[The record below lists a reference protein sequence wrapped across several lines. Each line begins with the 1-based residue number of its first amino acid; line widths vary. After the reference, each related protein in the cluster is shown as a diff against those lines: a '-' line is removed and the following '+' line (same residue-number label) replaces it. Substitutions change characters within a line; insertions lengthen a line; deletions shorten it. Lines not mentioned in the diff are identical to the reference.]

1 MHMKLPHNE
10 LKSNSKL
17 WSRMAQQN
25 AVQQTPFWYNFL
37 LICLKPLYRWKIK
50 QRAESDA
57 LFQQE
62 CLERFGS
69 FQPPKNLNTIW
80 FHVVSVG
87 ETNAAQP
94 LIEHYLKLGQPVLVT
109 NTTKTGQARA
119 KSLFSEKYPTLF
131 QAVYLPVDQKPL
143 LKQFFEL
150 YQPKLLALVETEIW
164 PNLIAAARLHNIPCI
179 LLNARLSAKS
189 AKGYG
194 KVRRLTQP
202 MLQQLTWLL
211 AQDIATQQR
220 YMDLGLD
227 QAKSQVVGNIKFDIT
242 APQSYVEKAEQLK
255 QEWQLEKRQIITLAS
270 THAPEEEQLLKQ
282 LQPHLN
288 SNPHLLCIVVPRH
301 PERFDEVHKICQTL
315 NLNTQRR
322 SLKQEITADTQVY
335 LADSMGE
342 MWLWYALSQACF
354 VGGSLNEPGGGHNIL
369 EPMVLDVPTV
379 IGPRYF
385 NFQTI
390 VDEFVAEQGI
400 LVAENAEL
408 VIQNLM
414 SCLNHPEQSQRLIHQ
429 AELVL
434 QRNKGSLQKHI
445 QLIDHYLAQRTA
457 S

>member
-1 MHMKLPHNE
+1 
-10 LKSNSKL
+10 
-17 WSRMAQQN
+17 MAQEI

-37 LICLKPLYRWKIK
+37 LACLKPLYRWKIR

-57 LFQQE
+57 LYQQE
-62 CLERFGS
+62 CLERFGP

-94 LIEHYLKLGQPVLVT
+94 LIEHYLKLGHSVLVT

-119 KSLFSEKYPTLF
+119 KSLFYEKYSTLF

-150 YQPKLLALVETEIW
+150 YQPKILALVETEIW
-164 PNLIAAARLHNIPCI
+164 PNLIAQAKQKQIPCI
-179 LLNARLSAKS
+179 LLNARLSEKS
-189 AKGYG
+189 AKGYD

-220 YMDLGLD
+220 YVGLGLD
-227 QAKSQVVGNIKFDIT
+227 QSKSQVVGNIKFDIS
-242 APQSYVEKAEQLK
+242 APTCFIEQAEQLK

-282 LQPHLN
+282 LQTHLN
-288 SNPHLLCIVVPRH
+288 SNPDLLCMVVPRH
-301 PERFDEVHKICQTL
+301 PERFDEVYKICQSL

-322 SLKQEITADTQVY
+322 SLKQPIQIDTQVF
-335 LADSMGE
+335 LADGMGE

-369 EPMVLDVPTV
+369 EPMVLNIPTV

-385 NFQTI
+385 NFQSI
-390 VDEFVAEQGI
+390 VDEFVAAQGI
-400 LVAENAEL
+400 LIGENAAQVAQQL
-408 VIQNLM
+408 L
-414 SCLNHPEQSQRLIHQ
+414 SCLDDPLQTQQQVAHAQQ
-429 AELVL
+429 VL

-445 QLIDHYLAQRTA
+445 QLLDHYLQQTA
-457 S
+457 SS

>member
-1 MHMKLPHNE
+1 
-10 LKSNSKL
+10 
-17 WSRMAQQN
+17 MAQHN

-37 LICLKPLYRWKIK
+37 LVCLKPLYRWKIR

-57 LFQQE
+57 LYQQE
-62 CLERFGS
+62 CLERFGP

-94 LIEHYLKLGQPVLVT
+94 LIEHYLKLGHSVLVT

-119 KSLFSEKYPTLF
+119 KSLFYEKYSTLF

-150 YQPKLLALVETEIW
+150 YQPKILALVETEIW
-164 PNLIAAARLHNIPCI
+164 PNLIAQAKQKQIPCI
-179 LLNARLSAKS
+179 LLNARLSEKS
-189 AKGYG
+189 AKGYD

-220 YMDLGLD
+220 YVDLGLD
-227 QAKSQVVGNIKFDIT
+227 QSKSQVVGNIKFDIS
-242 APQSYVEKAEQLK
+242 APNSFIEQAEQLK

-282 LQPHLN
+282 LQTHLN

-301 PERFDEVHKICQTL
+301 PERFDEVYKICQSL

-322 SLKQEITADTQVY
+322 SLKQPIQIDTQVF

-369 EPMVLDVPTV
+369 EPMVLNIPTV

-385 NFQTI
+385 NFQSI
-390 VDEFVAEQGI
+390 VDEFVAAQGI
-400 LVAENAEL
+400 LIGENAAQVAQQL
-408 VIQNLM
+408 L
-414 SCLNHPEQSQRLIHQ
+414 SCLDDPLQTQQQVAHAQQ
-429 AELVL
+429 VL

-445 QLIDHYLAQRTA
+445 QLLDHYLQQTA
-457 S
+457 SS

>member
-1 MHMKLPHNE
+1 
-10 LKSNSKL
+10 
-17 WSRMAQQN
+17 MAQHN

-37 LICLKPLYRWKIK
+37 LVCLKPLYRWKIR

-57 LFQQE
+57 LYQQE
-62 CLERFGS
+62 CLERFGP

-94 LIEHYLKLGQPVLVT
+94 LIEHYLKLGHSVLVT

-119 KSLFSEKYPTLF
+119 KSLFYEKYSTLF

-150 YQPKLLALVETEIW
+150 YQPKILALVETEIW
-164 PNLIAAARLHNIPCI
+164 PNLIAQAKQKQIPCI
-179 LLNARLSAKS
+179 LLNARLSEKS
-189 AKGYG
+189 AKGYD

-211 AQDIATQQR
+211 AQDITTQQR
-220 YMDLGLD
+220 YVDLGLD
-227 QAKSQVVGNIKFDIT
+227 QSKSQVVGNIKFDIS
-242 APQSYVEKAEQLK
+242 APNSFIEQAEQLK

-282 LQPHLN
+282 LQTHLN

-301 PERFDEVHKICQTL
+301 PERFDEVYKICQSL

-322 SLKQEITADTQVY
+322 SLKQPIQIDTQVF

-369 EPMVLDVPTV
+369 EPMVLNIPTV

-385 NFQTI
+385 NFQSI
-390 VDEFVAEQGI
+390 VDEFVAAQGI
-400 LVAENAEL
+400 LIGENAAQVAQQL
-408 VIQNLM
+408 L
-414 SCLNHPEQSQRLIHQ
+414 SCLDDPLQTQQQVAHAQQ
-429 AELVL
+429 VL

-445 QLIDHYLAQRTA
+445 QLLDHYLQQTA
-457 S
+457 SS

>member
-1 MHMKLPHNE
+1 
-10 LKSNSKL
+10 
-17 WSRMAQQN
+17 MAQHN

-37 LICLKPLYRWKIK
+37 LVCLKPLYRWKIR

-57 LFQQE
+57 LYQQE
-62 CLERFGS
+62 CLERFGP

-94 LIEHYLKLGQPVLVT
+94 LIEHYLKLGHSVLVT

-119 KSLFSEKYPTLF
+119 KSLFYEKYSTLF

-150 YQPKLLALVETEIW
+150 YQPKILALVETEIW
-164 PNLIAAARLHNIPCI
+164 PNLIAQAKQKQIPCI
-179 LLNARLSAKS
+179 LLNARLSEKS
-189 AKGYG
+189 AKGYD

-220 YMDLGLD
+220 YVDLGLD
-227 QAKSQVVGNIKFDIT
+227 QSKSQVVGNIKFDIS
-242 APQSYVEKAEQLK
+242 APNSFIEQAEQLK

-282 LQPHLN
+282 LQTHLN
-288 SNPHLLCIVVPRH
+288 SNPDLLCMVVPRH
-301 PERFDEVHKICQTL
+301 PERFDEVYKICQSL

-322 SLKQEITADTQVY
+322 SLKQPIQIDTQVF

-369 EPMVLDVPTV
+369 EPMVLNIPTV

-385 NFQTI
+385 NFQSI
-390 VDEFVAEQGI
+390 VDEFVAAQGI
-400 LVAENAEL
+400 LIGENAAQVAQQL
-408 VIQNLM
+408 L
-414 SCLNHPEQSQRLIHQ
+414 SCLDDPLQTQQQVAHAQQ
-429 AELVL
+429 VL

-445 QLIDHYLAQRTA
+445 QLLDHYLQQTA
-457 S
+457 SS

>member
-1 MHMKLPHNE
+1 
-10 LKSNSKL
+10 
-17 WSRMAQQN
+17 MAQEI

-37 LICLKPLYRWKIK
+37 LVCLKPLYRWKIR

-62 CLERFGS
+62 CLERFGP

-94 LIEHYLKLGQPVLVT
+94 LIEHYLKLGHSVLVT

-119 KSLFSEKYPTLF
+119 KSLFYEKYSTLF

-164 PNLIAAARLHNIPCI
+164 PNLIAQAKQKQIPCI
-179 LLNARLSAKS
+179 LLNARLSEKS
-189 AKGYG
+189 AKGYD

-211 AQDIATQQR
+211 AQDITTQQR
-220 YMDLGLD
+220 YVDLGLD
-227 QAKSQVVGNIKFDIT
+227 QSKSQVVGNIKFDIS
-242 APQSYVEKAEQLK
+242 APTSFIEQAEQLK

-288 SNPHLLCIVVPRH
+288 SNPDLLCMVVPRH
-301 PERFDEVHKICQTL
+301 PERFDEVYKICQSL

-322 SLKQEITADTQVY
+322 SLKQPIQIDTQVF

-369 EPMVLDVPTV
+369 EPMVLNIPTV

-385 NFQTI
+385 NFQSI
-390 VDEFVAEQGI
+390 VDEFVAAQGI
-400 LVAENAEL
+400 LIGENAAQVAQQL
-408 VIQNLM
+408 L
-414 SCLNHPEQSQRLIHQ
+414 SCLDDPLQTQQQVAHAQQ
-429 AELVL
+429 VL

-445 QLIDHYLAQRTA
+445 QLLDHYLQQTA
-457 S
+457 SS

>member
-1 MHMKLPHNE
+1 
-10 LKSNSKL
+10 
-17 WSRMAQQN
+17 MAQHN

-37 LICLKPLYRWKIK
+37 LVCLKPLYRWKIR

-62 CLERFGS
+62 CLERFGP

-94 LIEHYLKLGQPVLVT
+94 LIEHYLKLGHSVLVT

-119 KSLFSEKYPTLF
+119 KSLFYEKYSTLF

-150 YQPKLLALVETEIW
+150 YQPKILALVETEIW
-164 PNLIAAARLHNIPCI
+164 PNLIAQAKQKQIPCI
-179 LLNARLSAKS
+179 LLNARLSEKS
-189 AKGYG
+189 AKGYD

-220 YMDLGLD
+220 YVGLGLD
-227 QAKSQVVGNIKFDIT
+227 QSKSQVVGNIKFDIS
-242 APQSYVEKAEQLK
+242 APTSFIEQAEQLK

-282 LQPHLN
+282 LQLHLN
-288 SNPHLLCIVVPRH
+288 SNPDLLCMVVPRH
-301 PERFDEVHKICQTL
+301 PERFDEVYKICQSL

-322 SLKQEITADTQVY
+322 SLKQPIQIDTQVF

-369 EPMVLDVPTV
+369 EPMVLNIPTI

-385 NFQTI
+385 NFQSI
-390 VDEFVAEQGI
+390 VDEFVAAQGI
-400 LVAENAEL
+400 LIGENAAQVAQQL
-408 VIQNLM
+408 L
-414 SCLNHPEQSQRLIHQ
+414 SCLDDPLQTQQQVAHAQQ
-429 AELVL
+429 VL

-445 QLIDHYLAQRTA
+445 QLLDHYLQQTA
-457 S
+457 SS